1 MNIATIT
8 ERIAQVRE
16 RIAAAAHAA
25 GRDPASITLVAVSKT
40 HPPEVIAA
48 AVAAGITDL
57 GENRVQEAVD
67 KIAALAELRP
77 QPRWHLIG
85 HLQRNKAGPA
95 AEHFALVHAVDSL
108 RLAEALDRRAAA
120 LGRRLPILLQFNVSG
135 EASKEGFDLPGGAAN
150 RAGLA
155 VLLPELEQL
164 LALPALE
171 VRGLMTIAPI
181 VEDPDAARP
190 IFRTLRE
197 LRDELAQSFP
207 QATWNELSMGM
218 TDDFPAAIAEGATIV
233 RVGRA
238 IFGAR

>member
-1 MNIATIT
+1 MNITTIA

-16 RIAAAAHAA
+16 RIAAAAHTA
-25 GRDPASITLVAVSKT
+25 GRDPASVTLVAVSKT
-40 HPPEVIAA
+40 HPPEVVAT

-57 GENRVQEAVD
+57 GENRVQEAVS
-67 KIAALAELRP
+67 KIAALADLRP

-135 EASKEGFDLPGGAAN
+135 EASKEGFDLPHGAAN
-150 RAGLA
+150 RASFEA
-155 VLLPELEQL
+155 LLPELEQL

-197 LRDELAQSFP
+197 LRDELAQIFP